1 MQEEADLVVSLL
13 TLGASIARLIM
24 RLTATPSGRGGLAVR
39 CHWMHKYASI
49 WVRVV
54 GEWPQ
59 LARDRIYTAPWQSL
73 VCTRR
78 EPFLRRYIDGP
89 AFIEPITASAYSIR
103 RPSRAQAC
111 KRFLLGLCLPP
122 SSTLH
127 SSRVFPEVIK
137 ASLWRDSSDES

>member
-13 TLGASIARLIM
+13 ALGASIARLIM
-24 RLTATPSGRGGLAVR
+24 RLAAAASGRGGLAAR

-78 EPFLRRYIDGP
+78 EPFLRRYIDRP
-89 AFIEPITASAYSIR
+89 AFIEPITVSAYSIR
-103 RPSRAQAC
+103 RPSRA
-111 KRFLLGLCLPP
+111 
-122 SSTLH
+122 
-127 SSRVFPEVIK
+127 
-137 ASLWRDSSDES
+137 